1 MIGAMSLWHWAIV
14 VGVVTILFGK
24 NKISGIMSDLGGG
37 LREFKRGLHEAASTD
52 EEVRKAVAHKSE
64 EIEDA

>member
-24 NKISGIMSDLGGG
+24 NKISGVMSDLGGG
-37 LREFKRGLHEAASTD
+37 LREFKRGLSDAAGAD
-52 EEVRKAVAHKSE
+52 DEVRKVAHKQ
-64 EIEDA
+64 EDTRDV